1 MKTLKDTVTLAALI
15 LLALTVRVDSQDA
28 STIDVVTPAHAAVGQ
43 SAALEL
49 EPAPEPS
56 RAPEIAEVLEQVAF
70 VLPDLA
76 AGSREIERHLVWE
89 VGGKRVVIVFD
100 KEPQVEPPSP
110 AKVPALPDT
119 SACSVH
125 RARLSC

>member
-28 STIDVVTPAHAAVGQ
+28 ATIDVVTPVQAAVGQ

-49 EPAPEPS
+49 EPEPAP
-56 RAPEIAEVLEQVAF
+56 APEIAEVLEQVAF

>member
-1 MKTLKDTVTLAALI
+1 MKTLRDTVTLAALI
-15 LLALTVRVDSQDA
+15 LLALTVRVNSQDA
-28 STIDVVTPAHAAVGQ
+28 STIDVVTPVQAAVGQ

-49 EPAPEPS
+49 EPEPAP
-56 RAPEIAEVLEQVAF
+56 APEIAEVLEQVAF

-89 VGGKRVVIVFD
+89 VGGKRVVIVFN
-100 KEPQVEPPSP
+100 KELLVEPPSP

>member
-15 LLALTVRVDSQDA
+15 LLALTVRVNSQDA
-28 STIDVVTPAHAAVGQ
+28 STIDVVTPVQAAVGQ
-43 SAALEL
+43 SAAQEL
-49 EPAPEPS
+49 EPEPAP
-56 RAPEIAEVLEQVAF
+56 APEIAEVLEQVAF